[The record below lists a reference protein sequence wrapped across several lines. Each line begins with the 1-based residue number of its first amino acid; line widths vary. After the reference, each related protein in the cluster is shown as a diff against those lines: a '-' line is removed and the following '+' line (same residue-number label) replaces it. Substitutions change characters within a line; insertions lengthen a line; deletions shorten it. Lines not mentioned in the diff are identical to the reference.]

1 MHYGLHSLSPRHLV
15 VPRIP
20 PGFIFQHLN
29 ITSNMV
35 QHSQRR
41 LFFQRPLFCKSESC
55 ISRRLQ
61 NEGGKLACELILF
74 PSHHRPI
81 HIWTTRIRIYPC
93 DLPGGP
99 ETIGLKQWLDYLKY
113 GMPPKILAL
122 HYPFICRFAG
132 FVVLIVVS
140 TRECVRKVSKH
151 CRVACEH

>member
-55 ISRRLQ
+55 ISLRLQ
-61 NEGGKLACELILF
+61 NEGGKLACELNLF
-74 PSHHRPI
+74 LLI
-81 HIWTTRIRIYPC
+81 IIRSSFGQHEFASIPAPF
-93 DLPGGP
+93 LRS
-99 ETIGLKQWLDYLKY
+99 IIRLKSV
-113 GMPPKILAL
+113 
-122 HYPFICRFAG
+122 ICRFAG
-132 FVVLIVVS
+132 FVVLIGVSNSGS
-140 TRECVRKVSKH
+140 TRDARKVSKYCCVTCGH
-151 CRVACEH
+151 